1 MVRALF
7 EVIVVDVLGLAGI
20 FFVNQ
25 DVGMRIDCT
34 IPGCT
39 NIARTSVGFTYSIF
53 TKALSV
59 TVKNAYWRTVV
70 SPPTLDWIQVL
81 GVALVAINLWYLY
94 RALAGRGQRAPPS
107 AQAVSA

>member
-7 EVIVVDVLGLAGI
+7 EVLVVDVLGLAGI

-25 DVGMRIDCT
+25 DIGMRISCT

-39 NIARTSVGFTYSIF
+39 DLTRTSLGFSYSIF
-53 TKALSV
+53 VKSFSMN
-59 TVKNAYWRTVV
+59 VKNAYWRTVV

-94 RALAGRGQRAPPS
+94 RALGGRRR
-107 AQAVSA
+107 